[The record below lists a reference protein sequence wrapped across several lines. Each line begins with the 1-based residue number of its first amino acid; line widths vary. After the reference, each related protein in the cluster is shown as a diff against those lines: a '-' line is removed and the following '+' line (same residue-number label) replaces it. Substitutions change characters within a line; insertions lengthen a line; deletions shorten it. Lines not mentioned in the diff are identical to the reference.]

1 MFDHQVIRNLLTNKT
16 FDEAFEFLLE
26 FADAMD
32 AKDKEEEERIQEENE
47 DASDE
52 EEK

>member
-32 AKDKEEEERIQEENE
+32 AKDKEEEERIQEE